1 MASKKKKKQALKEKK
16 LSPQKARKLQQ
27 KEALKSGKSKPKR
40 DLKTYAALICILIFV
55 AISFLP
61 SLDNLYVNWDDDRN
75 FYENELVTTVNKTT
89 FWSNTAEIFKSDVI
103 GNYNPLT
110 IWTFALE
117 ERMVSAKKR
126 PYVRHLNNILLHVLC
141 VMFVFWIG
149 IRLKLGIW
157 GAAFL
162 ALLFGVHPMRVESVA
177 WVTER
182 KDVLFGVFYL
192 GALFQYIKGKQ
203 QGFSIGRHVLIM
215 TLFVLSLLSK
225 IQAVF
230 LPISMVLVD
239 YYLSKDSKIT
249 IKSIMSKWPYFI
261 GSLIIGIVN
270 IMTLKAQGSIE
281 EQAYSG
287 ISRLFIGSYSLG
299 VYYIKALIPYRLSP
313 LYPYPASLSPIFYAS
328 ILTFI
333 LTVAG
338 LFYAYSK
345 KFKIWFFGIAFFMAN
360 VFMLLQILGAGQGFI
375 ADRFTYIA
383 YIGLFFIMAYYL
395 SELLSKKPQLKMGAL
410 IGAGAL
416 ILGFAFMTFQQNKV
430 WKDSG
435 TLWTHV
441 LKYYKKSTLPW
452 GNRANFYRDA
462 GQTQLALRD
471 YAERIRLKSDDPEPY
486 NSVARLYFNFNNKD
500 SLLKALY
507 NYNKA
512 IELKPTDVEF
522 VVNRGA
528 TYAKLGD
535 FQNSIANLNQ
545 AEQID
550 PSFANIYLNRSVI
563 YNQTGDYANA
573 LKDIDKY
580 LNLKPNFP
588 DMWYEKARLH
598 NFRSELPQAMDAI
611 NRAIGMNGRKG
622 VYYFERSKVFFK
634 QKNIAA
640 AKQDLATSESLGHN
654 GDAETTAIIRSAQ

>member
-1 MASKKKKKQALKEKK
+1 MGSKKKKKQALKEKK
-16 LSPQKARKLQQ
+16 L
-27 KEALKSGKSKPKR
+27 KEQEAAAKSVKNKPKR
-40 DLKTYAALICILIFV
+40 DPKTYGVLLGLLIFV

-61 SLDNLYVNWDDDRN
+61 SLDNLYVNWDDDKN

-89 FWSNTAEIFKSDVI
+89 FWSNSAEIFQSDVI

-117 ERMVSAKKR
+117 ERMVSPKNR

-149 IRLKLGIW
+149 IRLKLGLW
-157 GAAFL
+157 GAVFF

-192 GALFQYIKGKQ
+192 AALFQYIKGKQ
-203 QGFSIGRHVLIM
+203 DGFSIGRNTLILVLFI
-215 TLFVLSLLSK
+215 LSLLSK

-230 LPISMVLVD
+230 LPISMILVD
-239 YYLSKDSKIT
+239 YYLSKNSKIT
-249 IKSIMSKWPYFI
+249 FNSILSKWPYFI
-261 GSLIIGIVN
+261 GSLIIGVVN

-281 EQAYSG
+281 EQAYTG
-287 ISRLFIGSYSLG
+287 ITRLFIGSYSLG

-313 LYPYPASLSPIFYAS
+313 LYPYPASLNPMFYAS

-333 LTVAG
+333 LTAAG
-338 LFYAYSK
+338 LWFAYVK
-345 KFKIWFFGIAFFMAN
+345 KWKAWFFGIAFFIAN

-395 SELLSKKPQLKMGAL
+395 NELITKKPKLKMVGL
-410 IGAGAL
+410 VGSSL
-416 ILGFAFMTFQQNKV
+416 VILGFAFMTFEQNKI
-430 WKDSG
+430 WKDSAS
-435 TLWTHV
+435 LWTHV
-441 LKYYKKSTLPW
+441 LKYYENSTLPW
-452 GNRANFYRDA
+452 GNRANHYRDT
-462 GQTQLALRD
+462 GQVQLALRD
-471 YAERIRLKSDDPEPY
+471 YAKRIRLKPNDPDPY
-486 NSVARLYFNFNNKD
+486 NSVARLYFNFNQKD

-535 FQNSIANLNQ
+535 MQNSLKNLNQ
-545 AEQID
+545 AEKID
-550 PSFANIYLNRSVI
+550 PTFANIYLNRSVI
-563 YNQTGDYANA
+563 YNQAGDHANA
-573 LKDIDKY
+573 LADIDRY
-580 LNLKPNFP
+580 LALKPNFP

-598 NFRSELPQAMDAI
+598 NFRSEAPQAMEAI

-622 VYYFERSKVFFK
+622 IYYFERAKVFYN
-634 QKNIAA
+634 QKNVAA
-640 AKQDLATSESLGHN
+640 ARQDLGTSESLGFK
-654 GDAETTAIIRSAQ
+654 GDPAVANRIRSGQ

>member
-16 LSPQKARKLQQ
+16 LSPQKARKLEK
-27 KEALKSGKSKPKR
+27 KEALKSGNNKHKR
-40 DLKTYAALICILIFV
+40 DPKTYLVLLGILIFV
-55 AISFLP
+55 ALSFLP

-89 FWSNTAEIFKSDVI
+89 FWSNTTEIFKSDVI

-117 ERMVSAKKR
+117 ERMVSAKSR

-192 GALFQYIKGKQ
+192 AALFQYIKGKQ
-203 QGFSIGRHVLIM
+203 QGFTTVRNVLIIG
-215 TLFVLSLLSK
+215 LFILSLLSK

-230 LPISMVLVD
+230 LPLSLILVD

-249 IKSIMSKWPYFI
+249 FNSILSKWPYFI
-261 GSLIIGIVN
+261 GSLAIGIIN
-270 IMTLKAQGSIE
+270 IYTLKAQGSIE

-299 VYYIKALIPYRLSP
+299 VYYIKALIPFRLSP
-313 LYPYPASLSPIFYAS
+313 LYPYPASLGPLFYAS

-333 LTVAG
+333 LTAAG
-338 LFYAYSK
+338 LLYAYSK
-345 KFKIWFFGIAFFMAN
+345 KMKVWFFGIAFFIAN

-375 ADRFTYIA
+375 ADRFTYMA
-383 YIGLFFIMAYYL
+383 YLGLFFIMAYYL
-395 SELLSKKPQLKMGAL
+395 NELIAKRPELKMASL
-410 IGAGAL
+410 IGVGL
-416 ILGFAFMTFQQNKV
+416 IVLGFAFMTFQQNKI

-441 LKYYKKSTLPW
+441 LKYYTKSTLPW

-471 YAERIRLKSDDPEPY
+471 YAERIRIKSDDPEPY
-486 NSVARLYFNFNNKD
+486 NSVARLYFNFNNRD

-550 PSFANIYLNRSVI
+550 PNFANIYLNRSVI
-563 YNQTGDYANA
+563 YNQTKDYDNA

-598 NFRSELPQAMDAI
+598 NFRSEVPQAMDAI

-622 VYYFERSKVFFK
+622 VYYFERAKVFYN
-634 QKNIAA
+634 QRNYAA
-640 AKQDLATSESLGHN
+640 AKQDLSTSESLGFK
-654 GDAETTAIIRSAQ
+654 GDPEVINRIRSTQ